1 MKKINIFPQISLLE
15 RYLISQL
22 ITPLLFSIVI
32 VTVVAE
38 SIGISFEQFR
48 FLMEKRLSF
57 DVLIYLHIL
66 KLPEFIIYSLPLA
79 ILMATIFTYQKLS
92 ENSEIIALQNCGLN
106 LYRLVYPGVIISLL
120 LTILILI
127 LNEVVV
133 PLANYK
139 AAITLEKHL
148 NIIRENLRN
157 HDIFYV
163 EISNDQTVNLGY
175 KRKYLKYLFYAE
187 ELTNMKM
194 KSVVLLIRDTE
205 RLKMIINSQFAECYS
220 EEYCYFYD
228 GNKTIINAN
237 GSYGRNLKFDKISLY
252 LPNISSQFKADREK
266 LDHREMSLYQA
277 YQQLSILETAGDR
290 QNFLKLQVHIQKRF
304 TSAISSTVF
313 ALLGS
318 AIGINTKTRVRYNSF
333 ALTLGII
340 LIYNMF
346 QLITDILVV
355 SENISLVWVWLP
367 NIVGTGIAGNLLNKK
382 NSLLIL

>member
-1 MKKINIFPQISLLE
+1 MKKINIFTQISLLE

-66 KLPEFIIYSLPLA
+66 KLPEFIIYSLPIA

-92 ENSEIIALQNCGLN
+92 ENSEIIALQNCGLS
-106 LYRLVYPGVIISLL
+106 LYRLVYPGVIIGLL
-120 LTILILI
+120 LTILILM

-133 PLANYK
+133 PPANYK

-163 EISNDQTVNLGY
+163 EISNDKTVNLGS

-187 ELTNMKM
+187 ELTNIKM
-194 KSVVLLIRDTE
+194 RSVVLLIRDTE
-205 RLKMIINSQFAECYS
+205 RLKMIINSEFAECYS

-237 GSYGRNLKFDKISLY
+237 GSYGKNLKFDKISLY
-252 LPNISSQFKADREK
+252 LPNISSQFTADREK
-266 LDHREMSLYQA
+266 LDHREMSLYQV

-290 QNFLKLQVHIQKRF
+290 QNFLKLQVQIQKRF

-318 AIGINTKTRVRYNSF
+318 AIGINTKTRVKYNSF

-346 QLITDILVV
+346 QIIISILVV
-355 SENISLVWVWLP
+355 SEDISLAWVWLP
-367 NIVGTGIAGNLLNKK
+367 NIVGTCIAGDLLNKK
-382 NSLLIL
+382 NSY

>member
-66 KLPEFIIYSLPLA
+66 KLPEFIIYSLPFA

-92 ENSEIIALQNCGLN
+92 ENSEIIALQNCGLI
-106 LYRLVYPGVIISLL
+106 LYRLVYPGVIIGLL
-120 LTILILI
+120 LTILILM

-133 PLANYK
+133 PPANYK

-163 EISNDQTVNLGY
+163 EISNDKTVNLGS

-187 ELTNMKM
+187 ELTNIKM
-194 KSVVLLIRDTE
+194 RSVVLLIRDTE
-205 RLKMIINSQFAECYS
+205 RLKMIINSEFAECYS

-237 GSYGRNLKFDKISLY
+237 GSYGKNLKFDKISLY
-252 LPNISSQFKADREK
+252 LPNISSQFTADREK
-266 LDHREMSLYQA
+266 LDHREMSLYQV

-318 AIGINTKTRVRYNSF
+318 AIGINTKTRVKYNSF

-346 QLITDILVV
+346 QIIISILVV
-355 SENISLVWVWLP
+355 SEDISLAWVWLP
-367 NIVGTGIAGNLLNKK
+367 NIVGTGIAGDLLNKK
-382 NSLLIL
+382 NSY

>member
-92 ENSEIIALQNCGLN
+92 ENSEIIALQNCGLS
-106 LYRLVYPGVIISLL
+106 LYRLVYPGVIIALL

-133 PLANYK
+133 PPANYK

-163 EISNDQTVNLGY
+163 EISNDQTNLGY

-187 ELTNMKM
+187 ELTNIKM
-194 KSVVLLIRDTE
+194 KSVVLLIRDTK
-205 RLKMIINSQFAECYS
+205 RLKMIINSQFAECHS

-237 GSYGRNLKFDKISLY
+237 GSYGKNLKFDKIPLY
-252 LPNISSQFKADREK
+252 LPKISLQFKADREK

-382 NSLLIL
+382 NSLLI

>member
-1 MKKINIFPQISLLE
+1 MKKTNIFPQISLLE

-92 ENSEIIALQNCGLN
+92 ENSEIIALQNCGLS
-106 LYRLVYPGVIISLL
+106 LYKLVYPGVIIGLL

-133 PLANYK
+133 PPANYK
-139 AAITLEKHL
+139 AAITLEKYL

-187 ELTNMKM
+187 ELTNIKM

-220 EEYCYFYD
+220 EKYCYFYD

-237 GSYGRNLKFDKISLY
+237 GSYGKNLKFDKISLY
-252 LPNISSQFKADREK
+252 LPNISSQFQADREK

-382 NSLLIL
+382 NSLLI

>member
-1 MKKINIFPQISLLE
+1 M
-15 RYLISQL
+15 
-22 ITPLLFSIVI
+22 
-32 VTVVAE
+32 
-38 SIGISFEQFR
+38 
-48 FLMEKRLSF
+48 
-57 DVLIYLHIL
+57 
-66 KLPEFIIYSLPLA
+66 
-79 ILMATIFTYQKLS
+79 
-92 ENSEIIALQNCGLN
+92 
-106 LYRLVYPGVIISLL
+106 
-120 LTILILI
+120 

-133 PLANYK
+133 PPANYK

-163 EISNDQTVNLGY
+163 EISNDKTVNLGS

-187 ELTNMKM
+187 ELTNIKM
-194 KSVVLLIRDTE
+194 RSVVLLIRDTE
-205 RLKMIINSQFAECYS
+205 RLKMIINSEFAECYS

-237 GSYGRNLKFDKISLY
+237 GSYGKNLKFDKISLY
-252 LPNISSQFKADREK
+252 LPNISSQFTADREK
-266 LDHREMSLYQA
+266 LDHREMSLYQV

-290 QNFLKLQVHIQKRF
+290 QNFLKLQVQIQKRF

-318 AIGINTKTRVRYNSF
+318 AIGINTKTRVKYNSF

-346 QLITDILVV
+346 QIIISILVV
-355 SENISLVWVWLP
+355 SEDISLAWVWLP
-367 NIVGTGIAGNLLNKK
+367 NIVGTCIAGDLLNKK
-382 NSLLIL
+382 NSY

>member
-1 MKKINIFPQISLLE
+1 MKEINIFPQISLLE

-48 FLMEKRLSF
+48 FLMEEKLSF

-66 KLPEFIIYSLPLA
+66 KLPEFIIYSLPIA

-92 ENSEIIALQNCGLN
+92 ENSEIIALQNCGLS
-106 LYRLVYPGVIISLL
+106 LYRLVYPAVMIGLL
-120 LTILILI
+120 LTILMLI

-133 PLANYK
+133 PPANYK

-148 NIIRENLRN
+148 NISRENLRS
-157 HDIFYV
+157 HDIFYIQ
-163 EISNDQTVNLGY
+163 ISKNNTDDLVT
-175 KRKYLKYLFYAE
+175 KSKYLKYLFYAK
-187 ELTNMKM
+187 ELTKRKM
-194 KSVVLLIRDTE
+194 KSVILLIRDNE
-205 RLKMIINSQFAECYS
+205 RLKMIINSKFAECYG

-228 GNKTIINAN
+228 GAKTIINAD
-237 GSYGRNLKFDKISLY
+237 GSYGKNIKFDKIPLY
-252 LPNISSQFKADREK
+252 LPKISLQFKADREK
-266 LDHREMSLYQA
+266 LDHREMTLHQA
-277 YQQLSILETAGDR
+277 YQQLSILETAGDH

-313 ALLGS
+313 AFLGS
-318 AIGINTKTRVRYNSF
+318 AIGINLKTRTKYNSF

-340 LIYNMF
+340 LLYDIF
-346 QLITDILVV
+346 QLITGILVV
-355 SENISLVWVWLP
+355 SQNILYAWVWLP
-367 NIVGTGIAGNLLNKK
+367 NIVGTSIAGYLLIKK
-382 NSLLIL
+382 NSLSLI

>member
-1 MKKINIFPQISLLE
+1 MKKTNIFPQISLLE

-66 KLPEFIIYSLPLA
+66 KLPEFIIYSLPFA

-92 ENSEIIALQNCGLN
+92 ENSEIIALQNCGLI
-106 LYRLVYPGVIISLL
+106 LYRLVYPGVIIGLL

-133 PLANYK
+133 PPANYK
-139 AAITLEKHL
+139 AAITLEKYL

-163 EISNDQTVNLGY
+163 EISNDKTVNLGS

-187 ELTNMKM
+187 ELTNIKM
-194 KSVVLLIRDTE
+194 RSVVLLIRDTE
-205 RLKMIINSQFAECYS
+205 RLKMIINSEFAECYS

-237 GSYGRNLKFDKISLY
+237 GSYGKNLKFDKISLY
-252 LPNISSQFKADREK
+252 LPNISSQFTADREK
-266 LDHREMSLYQA
+266 LDHREMSLYQV

-318 AIGINTKTRVRYNSF
+318 AIGINTKTRVKYNSF

-346 QLITDILVV
+346 QIIISILVV
-355 SENISLVWVWLP
+355 SEDISLAWVWLP
-367 NIVGTGIAGNLLNKK
+367 NIVGTGIAGDLLNKK
-382 NSLLIL
+382 NSY

>member
-66 KLPEFIIYSLPLA
+66 KLPEFIIYSLPIA

-92 ENSEIIALQNCGLN
+92 ENSEIIALQNCGLS
-106 LYRLVYPGVIISLL
+106 LYRLVYPGLIIGLL
-120 LTILILI
+120 LTILILM

-133 PLANYK
+133 PPANYK

-163 EISNDQTVNLGY
+163 EISNDKTVNLGS

-187 ELTNMKM
+187 ELTNIKM
-194 KSVVLLIRDTE
+194 RSVVLLIRDTE
-205 RLKMIINSQFAECYS
+205 RLKMIINSEFAECHS

-237 GSYGRNLKFDKISLY
+237 GSYGKNLKFDKISLY
-252 LPNISSQFKADREK
+252 LPNISSQFTADREK

-318 AIGINTKTRVRYNSF
+318 AIGINTKTRVKYNSF

-346 QLITDILVV
+346 QIIISILVV
-355 SENISLVWVWLP
+355 SEDISLAWVWLP
-367 NIVGTGIAGNLLNKK
+367 NIVGTGIAGDLLNKK
-382 NSLLIL
+382 NSY

>member
-66 KLPEFIIYSLPLA
+66 KLPEFIIYSLPIA

-92 ENSEIIALQNCGLN
+92 ENSEIIALQNCGLS
-106 LYRLVYPGVIISLL
+106 LYRLVYPGVIIGLL
-120 LTILILI
+120 LTILILM

-133 PLANYK
+133 PPANYK

-163 EISNDQTVNLGY
+163 EISNDKTVNLGS

-187 ELTNMKM
+187 ELTNIKM
-194 KSVVLLIRDTE
+194 RSVVLLIRDTE
-205 RLKMIINSQFAECYS
+205 RLKMIINSEFAECYS

-237 GSYGRNLKFDKISLY
+237 GSYGKNLKFDKISLY
-252 LPNISSQFKADREK
+252 LPNISSQFTADREK
-266 LDHREMSLYQA
+266 LDHREMSLYQV

-318 AIGINTKTRVRYNSF
+318 AIGINTKTRVKYNSF

-346 QLITDILVV
+346 QIIISILVV
-355 SENISLVWVWLP
+355 SEDISLAWVWLP
-367 NIVGTGIAGNLLNKK
+367 NIVGTCIAGDLLNKK
-382 NSLLIL
+382 NSY

>member
-66 KLPEFIIYSLPLA
+66 KLPGFIIYSLPLA

-92 ENSEIIALQNCGLN
+92 ENSEIIALQNCGLS
-106 LYRLVYPGVIISLL
+106 LYKLVYPGVIIGLL

-133 PLANYK
+133 PPANYK
-139 AAITLEKHL
+139 AAITLEKYL

-163 EISNDQTVNLGY
+163 EISNDQTFNLGY

-187 ELTNMKM
+187 ELTNIKM

-220 EEYCYFYD
+220 EKYCYFYD

-237 GSYGRNLKFDKISLY
+237 GSYGKNLKFDKISLY

-367 NIVGTGIAGNLLNKK
+367 NIVGTGIAGDLLNKK
-382 NSLLIL
+382 NSLLI

>member
-48 FLMEKRLSF
+48 FLMEKRVSF

-66 KLPEFIIYSLPLA
+66 KLPEFIIYSLPIA

-92 ENSEIIALQNCGLN
+92 ENSEIIALQNCGLS
-106 LYRLVYPGVIISLL
+106 LYRLVYPGLIIGLL
-120 LTILILI
+120 LTILILM

-133 PLANYK
+133 PPANYK

-163 EISNDQTVNLGY
+163 EISNDKTVNLGS

-187 ELTNMKM
+187 ELTNIKM
-194 KSVVLLIRDTE
+194 RSVVLLIRDT
-205 RLKMIINSQFAECYS
+205 
-220 EEYCYFYD
+220 
-228 GNKTIINAN
+228 KTIINAN
-237 GSYGRNLKFDKISLY
+237 GSYGKNLKFDKISLY

-313 ALLGS
+313 AFLGS
-318 AIGINTKTRVRYNSF
+318 AIGINTKTRVKYNSF
-333 ALTLGII
+333 GLTLGII

-355 SENISLVWVWLP
+355 SENISLAWVWLP
-367 NIVGTGIAGNLLNKK
+367 NIVGTGIAGYLLNKK
-382 NSLLIL
+382 NSLLI

>member
-66 KLPEFIIYSLPLA
+66 KLPEFIIYSLPIA

-92 ENSEIIALQNCGLN
+92 ENSEIIALQNCGLS
-106 LYRLVYPGVIISLL
+106 LYRLVYPGVIIGLL
-120 LTILILI
+120 LTILILM

-133 PLANYK
+133 PPANYK

-187 ELTNMKM
+187 ELTNIKM
-194 KSVVLLIRDTE
+194 RSVVLLIRDTE
-205 RLKMIINSQFAECYS
+205 RLKMIINSEFAECYS

-237 GSYGRNLKFDKISLY
+237 GSYGKNLKFDKISLY
-252 LPNISSQFKADREK
+252 LPNISSQFTADREK
-266 LDHREMSLYQA
+266 LDHREMSLYQV

-290 QNFLKLQVHIQKRF
+290 QNFLKLQVQIQKRF

-318 AIGINTKTRVRYNSF
+318 AIGINTKTRVKYNSF

-346 QLITDILVV
+346 QIIISILVV
-355 SENISLVWVWLP
+355 SEDISLAWVWLP
-367 NIVGTGIAGNLLNKK
+367 NIVGTCIAGDLLNKK
-382 NSLLIL
+382 NSY

>member
-1 MKKINIFPQISLLE
+1 MKKTNIFPQISLLE

-66 KLPEFIIYSLPLA
+66 KLPEFIIYSLPIA

-92 ENSEIIALQNCGLN
+92 ENSEIIALQNCGLS
-106 LYRLVYPGVIISLL
+106 LYKLVYPGVIIGLL

-133 PLANYK
+133 PPANYK
-139 AAITLEKHL
+139 AAITLEKYL

-163 EISNDQTVNLGY
+163 EISNDKTVNLGS

-187 ELTNMKM
+187 ELTNIKM
-194 KSVVLLIRDTE
+194 RSVVLLIRDTE
-205 RLKMIINSQFAECYS
+205 RLKMIINSEFAECYS

-237 GSYGRNLKFDKISLY
+237 GSYGKNLKFDKISLY
-252 LPNISSQFKADREK
+252 LPNISSQFTADREK
-266 LDHREMSLYQA
+266 LDHREMSLYQV

-318 AIGINTKTRVRYNSF
+318 AIGINTKTRVKYNSF

-346 QLITDILVV
+346 QIIISILVV
-355 SENISLVWVWLP
+355 SEDISLAWVWLP
-367 NIVGTGIAGNLLNKK
+367 NIVGTGIAGDLLNKK
-382 NSLLIL
+382 NSY

>member
-66 KLPEFIIYSLPLA
+66 KLPEFIIYSLPFA

-92 ENSEIIALQNCGLN
+92 ENSEIIALQNCGLS
-106 LYRLVYPGVIISLL
+106 LYKLVYPGVIIGLL

-133 PLANYK
+133 PPANYK
-139 AAITLEKHL
+139 AAITLEKYL

-163 EISNDQTVNLGY
+163 EISNDKTVNLGS

-187 ELTNMKM
+187 ELTNIKM
-194 KSVVLLIRDTE
+194 RSVVLLIRDTE
-205 RLKMIINSQFAECYS
+205 RLKMIINSEFAECYS

-237 GSYGRNLKFDKISLY
+237 GSYGKNLKFDKISLY
-252 LPNISSQFKADREK
+252 LPNISSQFTADREK
-266 LDHREMSLYQA
+266 LDHREMSLYQV

-318 AIGINTKTRVRYNSF
+318 AIGINTKTRVKYNSF

-346 QLITDILVV
+346 QIIISILVV
-355 SENISLVWVWLP
+355 SEDISLAWVWLP
-367 NIVGTGIAGNLLNKK
+367 NIVGTGIAGDLLNKK
-382 NSLLIL
+382 NSY

>member
-66 KLPEFIIYSLPLA
+66 KLPEFIIYSLPIA

-92 ENSEIIALQNCGLN
+92 ENSEIIALQNCGLS
-106 LYRLVYPGVIISLL
+106 LYRLVYPGVIIGLL
-120 LTILILI
+120 LTILILM

-133 PLANYK
+133 PPANYK

-163 EISNDQTVNLGY
+163 EISNDKTVNLGS

-187 ELTNMKM
+187 ELTNIKM
-194 KSVVLLIRDTE
+194 RSVVLLIRDTE
-205 RLKMIINSQFAECYS
+205 RLKMIINSEFAECYS

-228 GNKTIINAN
+228 GNKTIINTN
-237 GSYGRNLKFDKISLY
+237 GSYGKNLKFDKISLY
-252 LPNISSQFKADREK
+252 LPNISSQFTADREK
-266 LDHREMSLYQA
+266 LDHREMSLYQV

-290 QNFLKLQVHIQKRF
+290 QNFLKLQVQIQKRF

-318 AIGINTKTRVRYNSF
+318 AIGINTKTRVKYNSF

-346 QLITDILVV
+346 QIIISILVV
-355 SENISLVWVWLP
+355 SEDTSLAWVWLP
-367 NIVGTGIAGNLLNKK
+367 NIVGTCIAGDLLNKK
-382 NSLLIL
+382 NSY

>member
-1 MKKINIFPQISLLE
+1 MKKTNIFPQISLLE

-66 KLPEFIIYSLPLA
+66 KLPEFIIYSLPIA

-92 ENSEIIALQNCGLN
+92 ENSEIIALQNCGLS
-106 LYRLVYPGVIISLL
+106 LYRLVYPGVIIGLL
-120 LTILILI
+120 LTILILM

-133 PLANYK
+133 PPANYK

-163 EISNDQTVNLGY
+163 EISNDKTVNLGS

-187 ELTNMKM
+187 ELTNIKM
-194 KSVVLLIRDTE
+194 RSVVLLIRDTE
-205 RLKMIINSQFAECYS
+205 RLKMIINSEFAECYS

-237 GSYGRNLKFDKISLY
+237 GSYGKNLKFDKISLY
-252 LPNISSQFKADREK
+252 LPNISSQFTADREK
-266 LDHREMSLYQA
+266 LDHREMSLYQV

-318 AIGINTKTRVRYNSF
+318 AIGINTKTRVKYNSF

-346 QLITDILVV
+346 QIIISILVV
-355 SENISLVWVWLP
+355 SEDISLAWVWLP
-367 NIVGTGIAGNLLNKK
+367 NIVGTGIAGDLLNKK
-382 NSLLIL
+382 NSY

>member
-66 KLPEFIIYSLPLA
+66 KLPEFIIYSLPIA

-92 ENSEIIALQNCGLN
+92 ENSEIIALQNCGLS
-106 LYRLVYPGVIISLL
+106 LYRLVYPGVIIGLL
-120 LTILILI
+120 LTILILM

-133 PLANYK
+133 PPANYK

-163 EISNDQTVNLGY
+163 EISNDKTVNLGS

-187 ELTNMKM
+187 ELTNIKM
-194 KSVVLLIRDTE
+194 RSVVLLIRDTE
-205 RLKMIINSQFAECYS
+205 RLKMIINSEFAECYS

-237 GSYGRNLKFDKISLY
+237 GSYGKNLKFDKISLY
-252 LPNISSQFKADREK
+252 LPNISSQFTADREK

-318 AIGINTKTRVRYNSF
+318 AIGINTKTRVKYNSF

-346 QLITDILVV
+346 QIIISILVV
-355 SENISLVWVWLP
+355 SEDISLAWVWLP
-367 NIVGTGIAGNLLNKK
+367 NIVGTGIAGDLLNKK
-382 NSLLIL
+382 NSY

>member
-66 KLPEFIIYSLPLA
+66 KLPEFIIYSLPIA

-92 ENSEIIALQNCGLN
+92 ENSEIIALQNCGLS
-106 LYRLVYPGVIISLL
+106 LYKLVYPGVIIGLL

-133 PLANYK
+133 PPANYK
-139 AAITLEKHL
+139 AAITLEKYL

-163 EISNDQTVNLGY
+163 EISNDKTVNLGS

-187 ELTNMKM
+187 ELTNIKM
-194 KSVVLLIRDTE
+194 RSVVLLIRDTE
-205 RLKMIINSQFAECYS
+205 RLKMIINSEFAECYS

-237 GSYGRNLKFDKISLY
+237 GSYGKNLKFDKISLY
-252 LPNISSQFKADREK
+252 LPNISSQFTADREK
-266 LDHREMSLYQA
+266 LDHREMSLYQV

-318 AIGINTKTRVRYNSF
+318 AIGINTKTRVKYNSF

-346 QLITDILVV
+346 QIIISILVV
-355 SENISLVWVWLP
+355 SEDISLAWVWLP
-367 NIVGTGIAGNLLNKK
+367 NIVGTGIAGDLLNKK
-382 NSLLIL
+382 NSY

>member
-66 KLPEFIIYSLPLA
+66 KLPEFIIYSLPIA

-92 ENSEIIALQNCGLN
+92 ENSEIIALQNCGLS
-106 LYRLVYPGVIISLL
+106 LYRLVYPGVIIGLL
-120 LTILILI
+120 LTILILM

-133 PLANYK
+133 HPANYK

-163 EISNDQTVNLGY
+163 EISNDKTVNLGS

-187 ELTNMKM
+187 ELTNIKM
-194 KSVVLLIRDTE
+194 RSVVLLIRDTE
-205 RLKMIINSQFAECYS
+205 RLKMIINSEFAECYS

-237 GSYGRNLKFDKISLY
+237 GSYGKNLKFDKISLY
-252 LPNISSQFKADREK
+252 LPNISSQFTADREK
-266 LDHREMSLYQA
+266 LDHREMSLYQV

-290 QNFLKLQVHIQKRF
+290 QNFLKLQVQIQKRF

-318 AIGINTKTRVRYNSF
+318 AIGINTKTRVKYNSF

-340 LIYNMF
+340 LIYYMF
-346 QLITDILVV
+346 QIIISILVV
-355 SENISLVWVWLP
+355 SEDISLAWVWLP
-367 NIVGTGIAGNLLNKK
+367 NIVGTCIAGDLLNKK
-382 NSLLIL
+382 NSY

>member
-1 MKKINIFPQISLLE
+1 MKKTNIFPQISLLE

-66 KLPEFIIYSLPLA
+66 KLPEFIIYSLPIA

-92 ENSEIIALQNCGLN
+92 ENSEIIALQNCGLI
-106 LYRLVYPGVIISLL
+106 LYRLVYPGVIIGLL
-120 LTILILI
+120 LTILILM

-133 PLANYK
+133 PPANYK

-163 EISNDQTVNLGY
+163 EISNDKTVNLGS

-187 ELTNMKM
+187 ELTNIKM
-194 KSVVLLIRDTE
+194 RSVVLLIRDTE
-205 RLKMIINSQFAECYS
+205 RLKMIINSEFAECYS

-237 GSYGRNLKFDKISLY
+237 GSYGKNLKFDKISLY
-252 LPNISSQFKADREK
+252 LPNISSQFTADREK
-266 LDHREMSLYQA
+266 LDHREMSLYQV

-318 AIGINTKTRVRYNSF
+318 AIGINTKTRVKYNSF

-346 QLITDILVV
+346 QIIISILVV
-355 SENISLVWVWLP
+355 SEDISLAWVWLP
-367 NIVGTGIAGNLLNKK
+367 NIVGTGIAGDLLNKK
-382 NSLLIL
+382 NSY

>member
-1 MKKINIFPQISLLE
+1 MKKTNIFPQISLLE

-66 KLPEFIIYSLPLA
+66 KLPEFIIYSLPIA

-92 ENSEIIALQNCGLN
+92 ENSEIIALQNCGLS
-106 LYRLVYPGVIISLL
+106 LYKLVYPGVIIGLL
-120 LTILILI
+120 LTILILM

-133 PLANYK
+133 PPANYK

-163 EISNDQTVNLGY
+163 EISNDKTVNLGS

-187 ELTNMKM
+187 ELTNIKM
-194 KSVVLLIRDTE
+194 RSVVLLIRDTE
-205 RLKMIINSQFAECYS
+205 RLKMIINSEFAECYS

-237 GSYGRNLKFDKISLY
+237 GSYGKNLKFDKISLY
-252 LPNISSQFKADREK
+252 LPNISSQFTADREK
-266 LDHREMSLYQA
+266 LDHREMSLYQV

-318 AIGINTKTRVRYNSF
+318 AIGINTKTRVKYNSF

-346 QLITDILVV
+346 QIIISILVV
-355 SENISLVWVWLP
+355 SEDISLAWVWLP
-367 NIVGTGIAGNLLNKK
+367 NIVGTGIAGDLLNKK
-382 NSLLIL
+382 NSY

>member
-66 KLPEFIIYSLPLA
+66 KLPEFIIYSLPIA

-92 ENSEIIALQNCGLN
+92 ENSEIIALQNCGLI
-106 LYRLVYPGVIISLL
+106 LYRLVYPGVIIGLL
-120 LTILILI
+120 LTILILM

-133 PLANYK
+133 PPANYK

-163 EISNDQTVNLGY
+163 EISNDKTVNLGS

-187 ELTNMKM
+187 ELTNIKM
-194 KSVVLLIRDTE
+194 RSVVLLIRDTE
-205 RLKMIINSQFAECYS
+205 RLKMIINSEFAECYS

-237 GSYGRNLKFDKISLY
+237 GSYGKNLKFDKISLY
-252 LPNISSQFKADREK
+252 LPNISSQFTADREK
-266 LDHREMSLYQA
+266 LDHREMSLYQV

-290 QNFLKLQVHIQKRF
+290 QNFLKLQVQIQKRF

-318 AIGINTKTRVRYNSF
+318 AIGINTKTRVKYNSF

-346 QLITDILVV
+346 QIIISILVV
-355 SENISLVWVWLP
+355 SEDISLAWVWLP
-367 NIVGTGIAGNLLNKK
+367 NIVGTGIAGDLLNKK
-382 NSLLIL
+382 NSY

>member
-92 ENSEIIALQNCGLN
+92 ENSEIIALQNCGLS
-106 LYRLVYPGVIISLL
+106 LYRLVYPGVIIALL

-133 PLANYK
+133 PPANYK

-163 EISNDQTVNLGY
+163 EISNDQTNLGY

-187 ELTNMKM
+187 ELTNIKM
-194 KSVVLLIRDTE
+194 KSVVLLIRDTK
-205 RLKMIINSQFAECYS
+205 RLKMIINSQFAECHS

-237 GSYGRNLKFDKISLY
+237 GSYGKNLKFDKISLY
-252 LPNISSQFKADREK
+252 LPNISSQFTADREK
-266 LDHREMSLYQA
+266 LDHREMSLYQV

-318 AIGINTKTRVRYNSF
+318 AIGINTKTRVKYNSF

-346 QLITDILVV
+346 QIIISILVV
-355 SENISLVWVWLP
+355 SEDISLAWVWLP
-367 NIVGTGIAGNLLNKK
+367 NIVGTGIAGDLLNKK
-382 NSLLIL
+382 NSY

>member
-1 MKKINIFPQISLLE
+1 MKKTNIFPQISLLE

-92 ENSEIIALQNCGLN
+92 ENSEIIALQNCGLS
-106 LYRLVYPGVIISLL
+106 LYKLVYPGVIIGLL

-133 PLANYK
+133 PPANYK
-139 AAITLEKHL
+139 AAITLEKYL

-187 ELTNMKM
+187 ELTNIKM

-220 EEYCYFYD
+220 EKYCYFYD

-237 GSYGRNLKFDKISLY
+237 GSYGKNLKFDKISLY

-355 SENISLVWVWLP
+355 SENISLAWVWLP
-367 NIVGTGIAGNLLNKK
+367 NIVGTGIAGYLLNKK
-382 NSLLIL
+382 NSLLI

>member
-1 MKKINIFPQISLLE
+1 
-15 RYLISQL
+15 
-22 ITPLLFSIVI
+22 

-92 ENSEIIALQNCGLN
+92 ENSEIIALQNCGLS
-106 LYRLVYPGVIISLL
+106 LYRLVYPGVIIALL

-133 PLANYK
+133 PPANYK

-163 EISNDQTVNLGY
+163 EISNDQTNLGY

-187 ELTNMKM
+187 ELTNIKM
-194 KSVVLLIRDTE
+194 KSVVLLIRDTK
-205 RLKMIINSQFAECYS
+205 RLKMIINSQFAECHS

-237 GSYGRNLKFDKISLY
+237 GSYGKNLKFDKIPLY
-252 LPNISSQFKADREK
+252 LPKISLQFKADREK

-382 NSLLIL
+382 NSLLI

>member
-1 MKKINIFPQISLLE
+1 MKKTNIFPQISLLE

-92 ENSEIIALQNCGLN
+92 ENSEIIALQNCGLS
-106 LYRLVYPGVIISLL
+106 LYKLVYPGVIIGLL

-133 PLANYK
+133 PPANYK
-139 AAITLEKHL
+139 AAITLEKYL

-187 ELTNMKM
+187 ELTNIKM

-220 EEYCYFYD
+220 EKYCYFYD

-237 GSYGRNLKFDKISLY
+237 GSYGKNLKFDKISLY

-382 NSLLIL
+382 NSLLI

>member
-106 LYRLVYPGVIISLL
+106 LYRLVYPGVIIGLL

-133 PLANYK
+133 PPANYK

-175 KRKYLKYLFYAE
+175 KRKYLKYIFYAE

-340 LIYNMF
+340 LIYNLF
-346 QLITDILVV
+346 QLIIDILVV

-367 NIVGTGIAGNLLNKK
+367 NIVGTSIAGYLLNKK
-382 NSLLIL
+382 NSLLI

>member
-48 FLMEKRLSF
+48 FLMEKRVSF

-66 KLPEFIIYSLPLA
+66 KLPEFIIYSLPIA

-92 ENSEIIALQNCGLN
+92 ENSEIIALQNCGLS
-106 LYRLVYPGVIISLL
+106 LYRLVYPGLIIGLL
-120 LTILILI
+120 LTILILM

-133 PLANYK
+133 PPANYK

-163 EISNDQTVNLGY
+163 EISNDKTVNLGS

-187 ELTNMKM
+187 ELTNIKM
-194 KSVVLLIRDTE
+194 RSVVLLIRDTE
-205 RLKMIINSQFAECYS
+205 RLKMIINSEFAECYS

-237 GSYGRNLKFDKISLY
+237 GSYGKNLKFDKISLY
-252 LPNISSQFKADREK
+252 LPNISSQFTADREK
-266 LDHREMSLYQA
+266 LDHREMSLYQV

-318 AIGINTKTRVRYNSF
+318 AIGINTKTRVKYNSF

-346 QLITDILVV
+346 QIIISILVV
-355 SENISLVWVWLP
+355 SEDISLAWVWLP
-367 NIVGTGIAGNLLNKK
+367 NIVGTGIAGDLLNKK
-382 NSLLIL
+382 NSY

>member
-1 MKKINIFPQISLLE
+1 
-15 RYLISQL
+15 
-22 ITPLLFSIVI
+22 
-32 VTVVAE
+32 
-38 SIGISFEQFR
+38 
-48 FLMEKRLSF
+48 
-57 DVLIYLHIL
+57 
-66 KLPEFIIYSLPLA
+66 
-79 ILMATIFTYQKLS
+79 MATIFTYQKLS
-92 ENSEIIALQNCGLN
+92 ENSEIIALQNCGLS
-106 LYRLVYPGVIISLL
+106 LYKLVYPGVIIGLL

-133 PLANYK
+133 PPANYK
-139 AAITLEKHL
+139 AAITLEKYL

-163 EISNDQTVNLGY
+163 EISNDKTVNLGS

-187 ELTNMKM
+187 ELTNIKM
-194 KSVVLLIRDTE
+194 RSVVLLIRDTE
-205 RLKMIINSQFAECYS
+205 RLKMIINSEFAECYS

-237 GSYGRNLKFDKISLY
+237 GSYGKNLKFDKISLY
-252 LPNISSQFKADREK
+252 LPNISSQFTADREK
-266 LDHREMSLYQA
+266 LDHREMSLYQV

-318 AIGINTKTRVRYNSF
+318 AIGINTKTRVKYNSF

-346 QLITDILVV
+346 QIIISILVV
-355 SENISLVWVWLP
+355 SEDISLAWVWLP
-367 NIVGTGIAGNLLNKK
+367 NIVGTGIAGDLLNKK
-382 NSLLIL
+382 NSY

>member
-66 KLPEFIIYSLPLA
+66 KLPEFIIYSLPIA

-92 ENSEIIALQNCGLN
+92 ENSEIIALQNCGLI
-106 LYRLVYPGVIISLL
+106 LYRLVYPGVIIGLL
-120 LTILILI
+120 LTILILM

-133 PLANYK
+133 PPANYK

-163 EISNDQTVNLGY
+163 EISNDKTVNLGS

-187 ELTNMKM
+187 ELTNIKM
-194 KSVVLLIRDTE
+194 RSVVLLIRDTE
-205 RLKMIINSQFAECYS
+205 RLKMIINSEFAECYS

-237 GSYGRNLKFDKISLY
+237 GSYGKNLKFDKISLY
-252 LPNISSQFKADREK
+252 LPNISSQFTADREK
-266 LDHREMSLYQA
+266 LDHREMSLYQV

-290 QNFLKLQVHIQKRF
+290 QNFLKLQVQIQTRF
-304 TSAISSTVF
+304 TSAMSSTVF

-318 AIGINTKTRVRYNSF
+318 AIGINTKTRVKYNSF

-346 QLITDILVV
+346 QIIISILVV
-355 SENISLVWVWLP
+355 SEDISLAWVWLP
-367 NIVGTGIAGNLLNKK
+367 NIVGTGIAGDLLNKK
-382 NSLLIL
+382 NSY

>member
-66 KLPEFIIYSLPLA
+66 KLPEFIIYSLPIA

-92 ENSEIIALQNCGLN
+92 ENSEIIALQNCGLS
-106 LYRLVYPGVIISLL
+106 LYKLVYPGVIIGLL

-133 PLANYK
+133 PPANYK

-163 EISNDQTVNLGY
+163 EISNDKTVNLGS

-187 ELTNMKM
+187 ELTNIKM
-194 KSVVLLIRDTE
+194 RSVVLLIRDTE
-205 RLKMIINSQFAECYS
+205 RLKMIINSEFAECYS

-237 GSYGRNLKFDKISLY
+237 GSYGKNLKFDKISLY
-252 LPNISSQFKADREK
+252 LPNISSQFTADREK
-266 LDHREMSLYQA
+266 LDHREMSLYQV

-318 AIGINTKTRVRYNSF
+318 AIGINTKTRVKYNSF

-346 QLITDILVV
+346 QIIISILVV
-355 SENISLVWVWLP
+355 SEDISLAWVWLP
-367 NIVGTGIAGNLLNKK
+367 NIVGTGIAGDLLNKK
-382 NSLLIL
+382 NSY

>member
-66 KLPEFIIYSLPLA
+66 KLPEFIIYSLPIA

-92 ENSEIIALQNCGLN
+92 ENSEIIALQNCGLS
-106 LYRLVYPGVIISLL
+106 LYRLVYPGVIIGLL
-120 LTILILI
+120 LTILILM

-133 PLANYK
+133 PPANYK

-163 EISNDQTVNLGY
+163 EISNDKTVNLGS

-187 ELTNMKM
+187 ELTDIKM
-194 KSVVLLIRDTE
+194 RSVVLLIRDTE
-205 RLKMIINSQFAECYS
+205 RLKMIINSEFAECYS

-237 GSYGRNLKFDKISLY
+237 GSYGKNLKFDKISLY
-252 LPNISSQFKADREK
+252 LPNISSQFTADREK
-266 LDHREMSLYQA
+266 LDHREMSLYQV

-290 QNFLKLQVHIQKRF
+290 QNFLKLQVQIQKRF

-318 AIGINTKTRVRYNSF
+318 AIGINTKTRVKYNSF

-346 QLITDILVV
+346 QIIISILVV
-355 SENISLVWVWLP
+355 SEDISLAWVWLP
-367 NIVGTGIAGNLLNKK
+367 NIVGTCIAGDLLNKK
-382 NSLLIL
+382 NSY

>member
-1 MKKINIFPQISLLE
+1 MKKTNIFPQISLLE

-92 ENSEIIALQNCGLN
+92 ENSEIIALQNCGLS
-106 LYRLVYPGVIISLL
+106 LYKLVYPGVIIGLL

-133 PLANYK
+133 PPANYK
-139 AAITLEKHL
+139 AAITLEKYL

-187 ELTNMKM
+187 ELTNIKM

-220 EEYCYFYD
+220 EKYCYFYD

-237 GSYGRNLKFDKISLY
+237 GSYGKNLKFDKISLY

-367 NIVGTGIAGNLLNKK
+367 NIVGTGIAGDLLNKK
-382 NSLLIL
+382 NSLLI

>member
-66 KLPEFIIYSLPLA
+66 KLPEFIIYSLPIA

-92 ENSEIIALQNCGLN
+92 ENSEIIALQNCGLS
-106 LYRLVYPGVIISLL
+106 LYRLVYPGVIIGLL
-120 LTILILI
+120 LTILILM

-133 PLANYK
+133 PPANYK

-163 EISNDQTVNLGY
+163 EISNDKTVNLGS

-187 ELTNMKM
+187 ELTNIKM
-194 KSVVLLIRDTE
+194 RSVVLLIRDTE
-205 RLKMIINSQFAECYS
+205 RLKMIINSEFAECYS

-237 GSYGRNLKFDKISLY
+237 GSYGKNLKFDKISLY
-252 LPNISSQFKADREK
+252 LPNISSQFTADREK
-266 LDHREMSLYQA
+266 LDHREMSLYQV

-290 QNFLKLQVHIQKRF
+290 QNFLKLQVQIQKRF

-318 AIGINTKTRVRYNSF
+318 AIGINTKTIVKYNSS

-346 QLITDILVV
+346 QIIISILVV
-355 SENISLVWVWLP
+355 SEDISLAWVWLP
-367 NIVGTGIAGNLLNKK
+367 NIVGTCIAGDLLNKK
-382 NSLLIL
+382 NSY